1 MRANG
6 ARGGK
11 ESRSTFFVAGC
22 AGGGAMWKGVRAVK
36 QILDTGCQSEIVF
49 DGDESAETGTAP
61 CGSVTLFRYQTRK
74 EYVR

>member
-1 MRANG
+1 
-6 ARGGK
+6 
-11 ESRSTFFVAGC
+11 
-22 AGGGAMWKGVRAVK
+22 MWQGVRAVK